1 MNFSNKGMDR
11 RNFLKVGGMSTVAL
25 TLGTTGLFSLTN
37 ASKGFAAE
45 ATGNPTRNYKAIIL
59 YNTLSLVSVIFF

>member
-11 RNFLKVGGMSTVAL
+11 RNFLKVGGMSTLAL

-37 ASKGFAAE
+37 ASKGLAAE
-45 ATGNPTRNYKAIIL
+45 ATVIL
-59 YNTLSLVSVIFF
+59 QVDLAVMVL